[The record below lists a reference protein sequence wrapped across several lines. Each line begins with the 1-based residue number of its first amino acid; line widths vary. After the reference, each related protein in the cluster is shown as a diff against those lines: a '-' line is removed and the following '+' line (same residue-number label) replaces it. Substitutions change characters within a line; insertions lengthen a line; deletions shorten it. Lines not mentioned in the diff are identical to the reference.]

1 MCGAV
6 KGKRLYYKKIKGTF
20 LLWGYIRMYE
30 KQYTLDLL
38 TVKNRKL
45 SCSEKMYRLIAGT
58 SSDAI
63 LYYSYE
69 DELLKTV
76 GNWDAFFD
84 FRIESLSD
92 LNQILDMVDSPFGAG
107 LRELLFEEE
116 VSHKSLLCSFY
127 DEEKWFEFSLDRP
140 MDEEGRPEA
149 KIIRI
154 KDMTKEHEKERSLAH
169 LAYYS
174 SATGLYNK
182 VHFVGRLG
190 AYVRRASEQH
200 DTVAVLMIDIDNFK
214 RVNDGIGIVYG
225 DELIQVLS
233 GYIRDVL
240 GENMIAA
247 HFGEDLFCMAIYNPC
262 GSQSVEAVYHSLR
275 ERLHNPIVLTN
286 GRKVRI
292 TLSVGVAQ
300 YPESANNTLDLINNA
315 EIVMYKVKR
324 LGRDNI
330 RYYDLGDREEFEKQ
344 IEMEYMLNEALG
356 RGGYE
361 LFYQPQFYSSNRRL
375 RGFEA
380 LIRMRDKNGVLHY
393 PGEFI
398 KYAELNGLMSDIGTW
413 VIYDSFKTFSE
424 WKKKYDYPL
433 ILSINI
439 SVPQFQDIDFVDK
452 LLGISREFGIVPSQ
466 IELEVTES
474 ILIEDTE
481 KVLDR
486 LHYVKELGFGISLD
500 DFGTGFSSLSYLQ
513 KLPVSTLK
521 IDKSFTDLIE
531 SENTTRVLTET
542 IVYLARRLGYETIAE
557 GVENE
562 KQYEII
568 REMGCDSVQ
577 GYLLSRPIT
586 KEAMEELIRQ
596 EI

>member
-1 MCGAV
+1 
-6 KGKRLYYKKIKGTF
+6 
-20 LLWGYIRMYE
+20 MYE
-30 KQYTLDLL
+30 KQYTIDLL

-45 SCSEKMYRLIAGT
+45 SVSEKMYRLIAGT

-69 DELLKTV
+69 DESLKSV
-76 GNWDAFFD
+76 CKWEAFFD
-84 FRIESLSD
+84 FTVEGLSD
-92 LNQILDMVDSPFGAG
+92 LNSVLDVVDRPYEAG

-116 VSHKSLLCSFY
+116 ELHKSILCSFY
-127 DEEKWFEFSLDRP
+127 QESKWYEFTLNRLLN
-140 MDEEGRPEA
+140 EVGEPEA

-174 SATGLYNK
+174 STSGLYNK
-182 VHFVGRLG
+182 VHFVGQLG

-200 DTVAVLMIDIDNFK
+200 DCVAVLMIDIDNFK

-233 GYIRDVL
+233 GYIKDSL
-240 GENMIAA
+240 SDNMIAA
-247 HFGEDLFCMAIYNPC
+247 HFGEDLFCMAIYNPY
-262 GSQSVEAVYHSLR
+262 GSQSVEAVYHSIR
-275 ERLHNPIVLTN
+275 DRLHHPIVLTN

-300 YPESANNTLDLINNA
+300 YPESANNALDLINNA

-324 LGRDNI
+324 MGRDNI
-330 RYYDLGDREEFEKQ
+330 RYYDLGDREDFEKQ
-344 IEMEYMLNEALG
+344 IEMEYMLNEALV

-361 LFYQPQFYSSNRRL
+361 LYYQPQFYCSNRRI

-380 LIRMRDKNGVLHY
+380 LIRMRDRNGVLHY

-398 KYAELNGLMSDIGTW
+398 RYAELNGLMSEIGTW

-433 ILSINI
+433 TLSINI
-439 SVPQFQDIDFVDK
+439 SVPQFQDFDFVDK
-452 LLGISREFGIVPSQ
+452 LVGLSKQFGIVPSEV
-466 IELEVTES
+466 ELEITES
-474 ILIEDTE
+474 ILIDDTE
-481 KVLDR
+481 KILER
-486 LHYVKELGFGISLD
+486 LRYVKDLGFGISVD

-513 KLPVSTLK
+513 KLPVNTLK
-521 IDKSFTDLIE
+521 IDKSFLDLVE
-531 SENTTRVLTET
+531 TEKTTRILTET
-542 IVYLARRLGYETIAE
+542 IVYLARKLGLETIAE
-557 GVENE
+557 GVETE
-562 KQYEII
+562 GQFEIM
-568 REMGCDSVQ
+568 REMGCDLVQ

-586 KEAMEELIRQ
+586 KDAIEELIRQ